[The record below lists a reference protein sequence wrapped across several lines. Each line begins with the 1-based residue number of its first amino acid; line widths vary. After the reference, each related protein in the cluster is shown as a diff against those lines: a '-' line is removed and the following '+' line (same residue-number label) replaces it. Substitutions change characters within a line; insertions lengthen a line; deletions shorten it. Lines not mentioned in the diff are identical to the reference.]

1 MTKQNKIILILSM
14 LLGISVIANS
24 FFIFGNKESKLNKE
38 LIKQNNKQIDS
49 LNSLILGYE
58 ISMDNIRKKYDKLQS
73 DLNNKQTSLNAE
85 ILNQSKTNI
94 EYENKINYINIASID
109 SVISIYTDIIGKNS
123 HFGN

>member
-1 MTKQNKIILILSM
+1 MTKQNKIMLILSM

-85 ILNQSKTNI
+85 ILNQSKTNT

-109 SVISIYTDIIGKNS
+109 SVISIYTDIVYKNS